1 MNAASILNKV
11 VKAFDTVGLEAVI
24 IGNAAAAIN
33 GAPVTTLDIDFYILN
48 LKKSEKKIKKIAML
62 LNASFVPAKNDL
74 TTICHIE
81 NEEEGLFLDFNDNP
95 TGMGS
100 FASVRSRSL
109 QFESEGTRV
118 YVASLT
124 DIIASKKKAN
134 RLKDQAVL
142 PILEMTLEETR
153 KQERQ
158 RRQTGRGR
166 GT

>member
-1 MNAASILNKV
+1 
-11 VKAFDTVGLEAVI
+11 
-24 IGNAAAAIN
+24 
-33 GAPVTTLDIDFYILN
+33 
-48 LKKSEKKIKKIAML
+48 ML